1 MIPDIFNGKK
11 KEETKER
18 PESGTIELKGK
29 SKDSKKLR
37 SELGSLSMFQGI
49 KEEDGSVK
57 AMVVE
62 SMDRNK
68 KPYKYISFTFSKDGA
83 KAYYS
88 IPPEVPNPTLRRLQV
103 TKSVFTILSMLEA
116 RGVFLPDREELYSR
130 TMEAFDLGAAFA
142 DADTLKAKYMLERYA
157 VDNSKMKAE
166 LAKLKEEKEGL
177 DHELLELEKRC
188 QALEDKLGRMESMT
202 DRELD
207 REIVKWVEDHYG
219 KLNEERFCESF
230 GVPAQRLE
238 ERLDSLSK
246 RGVIRIA

>member
-1 MIPDIFNGKK
+1 MIPDIFNGKR
-11 KEETKER
+11 KEAAAER
-18 PESGTIELKGK
+18 PDSGTIELKGK
-29 SKDSKKLR
+29 VKDSRKLK
-37 SELGSLSMFQGI
+37 SELGSLSMFQDI
-49 KEEDGSVK
+49 REQDGSVD

-83 KAYYS
+83 KVFYS
-88 IPPEVPNPTLRRLQV
+88 IPPEVPNPTLRKLQV
-103 TKSVFTILSMLEA
+103 SKSVFTILSLLEA
-116 RGVFLPDREELYSR
+116 KGAFIPDREELYTR
-130 TMEAFDLGAAFA
+130 TMDAFELGNAFA
-142 DADTLKAKYMLERYA
+142 DVDALKAKYMLERYA
-157 VDNSKMKAE
+157 TDNGKMKAE
-166 LAKLKEEKEGL
+166 LSKLKEEKEGL

-188 QALEDKLGRMESMT
+188 QALEDRLERMESMT

-219 KLNEERFCESF
+219 KLNEQRFCESF